1 MDNFPKS
8 LEFSLRWEGGFSDHP
23 ADHGGATMRGITQ
36 ATYDAYLRSIGA
48 PSYPVKGIR
57 DEEIEWIYRRNYWE
71 EIRGD
76 SLPSPLSIAV
86 FDCAVNSGPSR
97 SIKLLQAACNGGL
110 IIDGAIGPKTIAA
123 AQGVAVGKVIDQR
136 EAFLRRIVVRDP
148 SQQVFLKGWLNRIAA
163 LRVACN
169 GG

>member
-1 MDNFPKS
+1 MDNFLKA

-23 ADHGGATMRGITQ
+23 ADKGGATMKGITQ

-57 DEEIEWIYRRNYWE
+57 DEEIEWIYRRNYWD
-71 EIRGD
+71 EIKGD
-76 SLPSPLSIAV
+76 GLPFPLSIAV

-97 SIKLLQAACNGGL
+97 SIRLLQAACGGL
-110 IIDGAIGPKTIAA
+110 VIDGIIGAKTIAA
-123 AQGVAVGKVIDQR
+123 AQVVLVGKVIDQR

-148 SQQVFLKGWLNRIAA
+148 SQEVFLKGWINRTTA
-163 LRVACN
+163 LRATCN

>member
-1 MDNFPKS
+1 MDDFQTA
-8 LEFSLRWEGGFSDHP
+8 LEFTLRWEGGFSDHP
-23 ADHGGATMRGITQ
+23 ADKGGATMRGITQ
-36 ATYDAYLRSIGA
+36 AVYDAYLRSIGA
-48 PSYPVKGIR
+48 LSHPVKGIR
-57 DEEIEWIYRRNYWE
+57 DEEVEWIYRRNYWD
-71 EIRGD
+71 EIKGD

-97 SIKLLQAACNGGL
+97 SIKLLQAACGGL
-110 IIDGAIGPKTIAA
+110 VIDGVIGPKTLAA
-123 AQGVAVGKVIDQR
+123 AQVVLVGKVIDQR

-148 SQQVFLKGWLNRIAA
+148 SQEVFLKGWMSRVAA